1 MKIKTYI
8 EYIIRI
14 LIFTIV
20 IVSPIFFAKLEIHDF
35 TAIRYAAFVIF
46 PLSVVLRMFKKRKLV
61 DSAVEY
67 GALLLIFVMALSIV
81 GAGSEFLCMN
91 QLFNYIAIIAI
102 YYGLRTIDVQ
112 DEKLLDAVLL
122 SMFLVAAAAIIQKI
136 GIHIWRYRFFSP
148 QRLTGTFFNANRLA
162 GYLGLGLA
170 PALYK
175 IVINKSMLKKALWSL
190 FAVMLFI
197 VVLFTQSRG
206 GLIFVYLSTIL
217 FLYFGFRKK
226 VKLVWVYLLLVNIAL
241 FAVILISPYA
251 GRLKN
256 LNFSDNNSMQRVI
269 IWKTALTIAKD
280 KPVFGSGIGSFM
292 TNFEHFRSVLSMKY
306 ILPGDTAY
314 HAHNDYLQ
322 TLSET
327 GIAGL
332 SLILLGIVYLL
343 KKANRN
349 NLLRNALFSSIL
361 GILIYEL
368 IDFNLHILPT
378 LIVFLIFS
386 SILLKK
392 SKTTP
397 KTYSNT
403 RIITI
408 AGAVIVVSLLF
419 LYLNFRIFFADSH
432 FNKGNK
438 LSSTST
444 SAAMKEY
451 EKAVTL
457 NPIYDYYHAFLG
469 GTLITLNKPHKAI
482 FHYRTAAKMYP
493 YKMSYF
499 ANIGVIYYK
508 LRMMNHSIDAF
519 YRSRF
524 AEAIKADP
532 LMKLAVINEVAGR
545 YDAAIS
551 NGELL
556 ISRYHD
562 FSALASVINAYIKDG
577 RPEEGQQYLKTL
589 FLYYPEHSA
598 EIVKTGLQLLPA
610 PYAREFLLFIEKGD
624 IHKNSKGVINSLAYY
639 YFDKKEYAAALPY
652 FVKTAEMYHDSN
664 AFFQAGICEYYLD
677 RREKSIAYF
686 KQCLKLDPANT
697 AAQKNIKMLS
707 QPRP

>member
-1 MKIKTYI
+1 MKIKNYI

-14 LIFTIV
+14 FIFAIV

-46 PLSVVLRMFKKRKLV
+46 PLSVLLRMLKKGKLME
-61 DSAVEY
+61 SAVEY

-81 GAGSEFLCMN
+81 GASSEFLCMN
-91 QLFNYIAIIAI
+91 HLFNYIAIIAI
-102 YYGLRTIDVQ
+102 YYGLRTIDVS
-112 DEKLLDAVLL
+112 DEKLLDIVLFSIFLAASAAV
-122 SMFLVAAAAIIQKI
+122 IQKI

-162 GYLGLGLA
+162 GYLGLGIA

-175 IVINKSMLKKALWSL
+175 IVINKGMLKKALWSL
-190 FAVMLFI
+190 FILLLFAVI
-197 VVLFTQSRG
+197 LFTQSRG

-226 VKLVWVYLLLVNIAL
+226 VKLVGLYILLVNIAL
-241 FAVILISPYA
+241 AAVILISPYA

-269 IWKTALTIAKD
+269 IWKTALTIAMD

-292 TNFEHFRSVLSMKY
+292 ANFEHFRSVLSMKY

-322 TLSET
+322 TLAET

-332 SLILLGIVYLL
+332 ALILLAIAYLL

-349 NLLRNALFSSIL
+349 NLLRNAVFSSIL

-386 SILLKK
+386 SILLTKK
-392 SKTTP
+392 KTASKT
-397 KTYSNT
+397 YGNT
-403 RIITI
+403 HIISI
-408 AGAVIVVSLLF
+408 AGIVVVLSLLF

-438 LSSTST
+438 LSSTSA

-451 EKAVTL
+451 EKAVKL
-457 NPIYDYYHAFLG
+457 NPLYDYYHAFLG

-482 FHYRTAAKMYP
+482 FHYKTAAKMYP

-508 LRMMNHSIDAF
+508 LRMMNHSIDMF

-532 LMKLAVINEVAGR
+532 LIKLSVINEVAGR

-562 FSALASVINAYIKDG
+562 FSAVASIINAYIKAG
-577 RPEEGQQYLKTL
+577 RPHEAQRYLKSL
-589 FLYYPEHSA
+589 FLYYPDHSA
-598 EIVKTGLQLLPA
+598 EIVKTGLQLLPGQ
-610 PYAREFLLFIEKGD
+610 YAREFLLFIEKSGR
-624 IHKNSKGVINSLAYY
+624 HKENKGVLNALAYY
-639 YFDKKEYAAALPY
+639 YLDKTEYVAALPY
-652 FVKTAEMYHDSN
+652 FVQMAGMYQDSN
-664 AFFQAGICEYYLD
+664 AFFQAGICEYYLG
-677 RREKSIAYF
+677 RREQSIAYF
-686 KQCLKLDPANT
+686 KESLKLDPGNK
-697 AAQKNIKMLS
+697 AAQKNIEMLS
-707 QPRP
+707 VPRR